1 MRPRFVRCAIPKTPG
16 LLYSAFMSAI
26 ASDLRPRA
34 PILHLAGLIL
44 AAGES
49 RRMGQPKALL
59 EWRGRNFLGHCFTAL
74 EGVCAPILAIVGH
87 EADAI
92 VRATPEA
99 RLRWIRNP
107 EYRLGQFSSL
117 QAGIR
122 ALLGMGNY
130 DGVIVCPVDHPA
142 FAASTIHALAAALNP
157 ETGEPAI
164 IVPRYAGRH
173 GHPVLYSAR
182 VFASIAAAPATA
194 HARAIQEKFADS
206 KREVE
211 VADPGVLCNVDTPAD
226 LQNLRSGA

>member
-1 MRPRFVRCAIPKTPG
+1 
-16 LLYSAFMSAI
+16 MSAI
-26 ASDLRPRA
+26 ATDLRPRA

-59 EWRGRNFLGHCFTAL
+59 EWRGRSFIGHCFAAL
-74 EGVCAPILAIVGH
+74 EGICDPILAIVGH

-107 EYRLGQFSSL
+107 DYRQGQFSSL

-130 DGVIVCPVDHPA
+130 DGVIVSPVDHPA
-142 FAASTIHALAAALNP
+142 FTASTTRALAEALNP

-164 IVPRYAGRH
+164 IVPHHASRH

-182 VFASIAAAPATA
+182 VFAVIAAAAATA
-194 HARAIQEKFADS
+194 NAREIQGKFADS
-206 KREVE
+206 KQEID
-211 VADPGVLCNVDTPAD
+211 VADRGVLWNVDTPED
-226 LQNLRSGA
+226 LENLRNANWGGAWA